1 MHKKEAG
8 MSFLGMLLLLAVGGL
23 LAYTAM
29 RVAPMYMEFWTIES
43 TLKSVAEKA
52 RIEQFSNAEIRKSFD
67 KILDVNTIDVVSS
80 RDLRID
86 VGPEGTTLST
96 RYSKCVPFVDRLD
109 LCGNFEAKFTF
120 PTH

>member
-1 MHKKEAG
+1 MHKKQVG

-43 TLKSVAEKA
+43 TLKNVAERAQVEKLG
-52 RIEQFSNAEIRKSFD
+52 NADIRKSFD
-67 KILDVNTIDVVSS
+67 KVLDVNTIDVVSS
-80 RDLRID
+80 RDLRIE
-86 VGPEGTTLST
+86 VGPEGTTLSAS
-96 RYSKCVPFVDRLD
+96 YSKCVPFVDRLD
-109 LCGNFEAKFTF
+109 LCGNFEAKLTY